1 MDVPGSL
8 PMAGNRMELRASE
21 WITVAYFAYLA
32 GAAAVV
38 PGIGRPQRR
47 GVIGTA
53 IVVAITVLSF
63 AAFGPSAMLWR
74 DLMPLVYIVVGY
86 RLPALLVTTTNQVL
100 ERRLLALD
108 HRWFGIGNVPAISG
122 RAAGPMIAGLEL
134 AYLCC
139 YPMVPLGFACLYVA
153 GLPEESDR
161 FWTAILLAVFGCY
174 GMLPWLPTR
183 PPRAI
188 EGAPIP
194 SAGLVRGVN
203 LRVLGFASIQLNT
216 FPSGH
221 AAASLATAL
230 AVGSRLPL
238 AGLLLGLLA
247 FAIAIGSVVG
257 RYHYAADALAGM
269 ALAVL
274 GFVVSRWV

>member
-1 MDVPGSL
+1 
-8 PMAGNRMELRASE
+8 MELRASE

-32 GAAAVV
+32 GAAVIV

-53 IVVAITVLSF
+53 LVVAITVLSF
-63 AAFGPSAMLWR
+63 AAFGTSARLWR

-86 RLPALLVTTTNQVL
+86 RLPALLVTSTNQVL

-108 HRWFGIGNVPAISG
+108 RRWFGIGNVTAISG
-122 RAAGPMIAGLEL
+122 HAARTTIEMLEL

-139 YPMVPLGFACLYVA
+139 YPMVPLGFACLYLA
-153 GLPEESDR
+153 GLHEESDR

-188 EGAPIP
+188 EGEPVR
-194 SAGLVRGVN
+194 SGGLTRGVN
-203 LRVLGFASIQLNT
+203 LRVLGVASIQLNT

-230 AVGSRLPL
+230 AVYARLPL
-238 AGLLLGLLA
+238 AGFLLGLLA
-247 FAIAIGSVVG
+247 LAIAIGSVVG

-269 ALAVL
+269 ALAIL

>member
-1 MDVPGSL
+1 MG
-8 PMAGNRMELRASE
+8 LRASD
-21 WITVAYFAYLA
+21 WIVVAYFAYLA

-38 PGIGRPQRR
+38 PGIGRPQRGR
-47 GVIGTA
+47 AIGTA
-53 IVVAITVLSF
+53 IAVVIAVLIF
-63 AAFGPSAMLWR
+63 ATFGAWARLWR
-74 DLMPLVYIVVGY
+74 DLMPLVYILVGY
-86 RLPALLVTTTNQVL
+86 RLPALLVTRTNQVL

-108 HRWFGIGNVPAISG
+108 HRWFGIGHVTAISG
-122 RAAGPMIAGLEL
+122 RAARTMTELLEL

-139 YPMVPLGFACLYVA
+139 YPMVPIGFACLYVA
-153 GLPEESDR
+153 GLGEESDR

-188 EGAPIP
+188 EGEPMQ

-203 LRVLGFASIQLNT
+203 LRVLGVASIQLNT

-230 AVGSRLPL
+230 AVGARLPL
-238 AGLLLGLLA
+238 AGFLLGLLA
-247 FAIAIGSVVG
+247 LAIAIGSVVG
-257 RYHYAADALAGM
+257 RYHYAADALAGV
-269 ALAVL
+269 ALAIV
-274 GFVVSRWV
+274 GFVISRLV

>member
-1 MDVPGSL
+1 MG
-8 PMAGNRMELRASE
+8 LRAPE
-21 WITVAYFAYLA
+21 WIVAAYFAYLA

-47 GVIGTA
+47 AAIGTA
-53 IVVAITVLSF
+53 VAVVITVFTL
-63 AAFGPSAMLWR
+63 AAFGTWATLWR
-74 DLMPLVYIVVGY
+74 DLMPLVYILAGY
-86 RLPALLVTTTNQVL
+86 RLPALLVTGTNPVL

-108 HRWFGIGNVPAISG
+108 HRWFGIGNVTAISG
-122 RAAGPMIAGLEL
+122 RAARPVTELLEL

-139 YPMVPLGFACLYVA
+139 YPMVPIGLACLYVA
-153 GLPEESDR
+153 GLREESDR

-188 EGAPIP
+188 EGEPMR

-203 LRVLGFASIQLNT
+203 LRVLGLASIQLNT

-230 AVGSRLPL
+230 AVWARLPL
-238 AGLLLGLLA
+238 AGYLLGLLA
-247 FAIAIGSVVG
+247 LAIAIGSVAG
-257 RYHYAADALAGM
+257 RYHYAADALAGV
-269 ALAVL
+269 ALAIV
-274 GFVVSRWV
+274 GFVISRWV